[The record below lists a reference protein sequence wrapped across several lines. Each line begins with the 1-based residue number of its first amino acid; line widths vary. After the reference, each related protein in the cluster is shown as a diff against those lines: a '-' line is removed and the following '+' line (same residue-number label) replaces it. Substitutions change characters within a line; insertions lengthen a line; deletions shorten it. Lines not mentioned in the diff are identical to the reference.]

1 MAALTSNKQVE
12 NAAIAW
18 VIAYEKAQG
27 RTAKDKRGKGPTDIE
42 SPPLMIEVKAF
53 GVSGRGQQLW
63 LEPSQFKVATDPNF
77 RLYVVENV
85 GQGDPKLFTLRVL
98 EGKQLGEM
106 IAKAKEKNYF
116 LLPWSTTI
124 HDKMPVERLP

>member
-1 MAALTSNKQVE
+1 MAAQPSNNQVE

-18 VIAYEKAQG
+18 VIAYEKAHG
-27 RTAKDKRGKGPTDIE
+27 RTARDKRGKGPTDIE
-42 SPPLMIEVKAF
+42 SPPLLIEVKAF
-53 GVSGRGQQLW
+53 GASGRGEQLW
-63 LEPSQFKVATDPNF
+63 LEPSQFNVATDPNF

-85 GQGDPKLFTLRVL
+85 RQGDPGQFTLRIL

-106 IAKAKEKNYF
+106 IAKAKERNYF

-124 HDKMPVERLP
+124 YDKMPVERLA